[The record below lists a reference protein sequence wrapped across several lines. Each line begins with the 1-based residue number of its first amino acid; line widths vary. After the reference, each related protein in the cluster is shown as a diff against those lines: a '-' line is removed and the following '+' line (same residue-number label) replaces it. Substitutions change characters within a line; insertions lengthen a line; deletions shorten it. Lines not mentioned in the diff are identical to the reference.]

1 MLYEDFISGKLDASN
16 HRHDL
21 GSHATQPSLS
31 SSSSKAGKVEN
42 ITQIMWP
49 SLYLGKPLE
58 QSPLHQKAQSM
69 AKALLGA
76 DMAFDFDML
85 ISKVRYNGLHIRQ
98 TTGSFRSWV
107 NTNIRI
113 ILDPSVRA
121 SHLSLK
127 ITKIIFHGKY
137 WKNFRPYVT
146 EIGFPYYAKVERFH
160 PRMLNAVKWGSQKSV
175 KRKCTKL
182 NLQNIKSSL
191 VRKELKM

>member
-1 MLYEDFISGKLDASN
+1 MVVPNVLSQDELKWYGMLYEDFISGKLDASN

-31 SSSSKAGKVEN
+31 SSSSKVGKVEN

-58 QSPLHQKAQSM
+58 ESPLHQKAQSM

-98 TTGSFRSWV
+98 TTGSFRS
-107 NTNIRI
+107 
-113 ILDPSVRA
+113 
-121 SHLSLK
+121 
-127 ITKIIFHGKY
+127 
-137 WKNFRPYVT
+137 
-146 EIGFPYYAKVERFH
+146 
-160 PRMLNAVKWGSQKSV
+160 
-175 KRKCTKL
+175 
-182 NLQNIKSSL
+182 
-191 VRKELKM
+191 

>member
-21 GSHATQPSLS
+21 GSHATQPPLS

-58 QSPLHQKAQSM
+58 ESPLHQKAQSM

-98 TTGSFRSWV
+98 TTGSFRSWA

-121 SHLSLK
+121 SHYL
-127 ITKIIFHGKY
+127 
-137 WKNFRPYVT
+137 WKSPKLFSSETSDLT
-146 EIGFPYYAKVERFH
+146 EIGFPYYAKVERCH
-160 PRMLNAVKWGSQKSV
+160 PRMVECYKMRLSK
-175 KRKCTKL
+175 KCQTEMYK
-182 NLQNIKSSL
+182 NEFAKH
-191 VRKELKM
+191 KMFSC

>member
-21 GSHATQPSLS
+21 GSHATQPPVS

-58 QSPLHQKAQSM
+58 ESPLHQKAQSM

-121 SHLSLK
+121 SHYLWKSPKLFSMENTEKLPTLRYGNWFSVLRKSREISSSNVECCKMRLSK
-127 ITKIIFHGKY
+127 KCQ
-137 WKNFRPYVT
+137 T
-146 EIGFPYYAKVERFH
+146 EMYKTEFAKHKKF
-160 PRMLNAVKWGSQKSV
+160 S
-175 KRKCTKL
+175 C
-182 NLQNIKSSL
+182 
-191 VRKELKM
+191 

>member
-21 GSHATQPSLS
+21 GSHATQPPLS

-58 QSPLHQKAQSM
+58 ESPLHQKAQSM

-107 NTNIRI
+107 NTNRRI

-121 SHLSLK
+121 SHYLWKSPKLFSMENTEKLPTLRYGNWFSVLRKSREMSSSNVECCKMRLK
-127 ITKIIFHGKY
+127 
-137 WKNFRPYVT
+137 
-146 EIGFPYYAKVERFH
+146 
-160 PRMLNAVKWGSQKSV
+160 KSV
-175 KRKCTKL
+175 KRKCTKM